1 MTSSFRKA
9 IGAASVVVASALA
22 VAAGVSP
29 ALAQSTDQQIQ
40 SMEKK
45 LDTNAMPDMA
55 ALGFQD
61 DLAALEECQSGC
73 GSMISKMLAK
83 YRTDP
88 KFGGNPKLGA
98 ADASQLAAAIATAA
112 ATLPKAEASK
122 VGTEVTT
129 ALGADA
135 GTAFTAAYAGTTAPY
150 NPQ

>member
-1 MTSSFRKA
+1 MTNSRRA
-9 IGAASVVVASALA
+9 ANRAASVVVASVLMA
-22 VAAGVSP
+22 VGGLSAV
-29 ALAQSTDQQIQ
+29 LAQSTDQQIQ
-40 SMEKK
+40 SLEKK
-45 LDTNAMPDMA
+45 LDMNAMPDMG

-73 GSMISKMLAK
+73 GAMINRMLAK

-98 ADASQLAAAIATAA
+98 ADASQLAAALATAA
-112 ATLPKAEASK
+112 ATLPKAEATK

-135 GTAFTAAYAGTTAPY
+135 GAAFTAAYGGTTAPY